1 MPNTKN
7 PILESLRILPKDTEF
22 LDRKIGARGEVY
34 FDPDSTTLRL
44 FDGVLAGGIPLL
56 RADLSNLEGQIS
68 SVILSD
74 TAPTGSEPG
83 TIWVDTSTLKLYV
96 YYSDGNSSQWVQ
108 PQTSS
113 YGSGSGSTTLVGL
126 SDVQVTSPTSG
137 QVLKYNGT
145 KWVNG
150 TDNTGGGGGGG
161 ATMLDEL
168 TDVVVSSPSTDQ
180 ILKYNGTTWVNSA
193 AGGVTSITAGSNIT
207 ISGSTGNVT
216 ISSTAS
222 GGATEFSSLTDAVST
237 SLTVDKIYMPAIA
250 RLAVTNSSTTAYL
263 FNSHY
268 SGNNPTIYVI
278 SGTTIAFNLQASGHP
293 FLIQDGTGTN
303 YNTGLVHV
311 STAGVV
317 STGASAQGKDSGTL
331 YWQIPMSIGGSNYRY
346 QCGAHIA
353 MVGTII
359 IKNFVSL

>member
-1 MPNTKN
+1 MSNTKN
-7 PILESLRILPKDTEF
+7 PILESLRILPRDTEF
-22 LDRKIGARGEVY
+22 LDRKIGARGEIY
-34 FDPDSTTLRL
+34 FDPEETTLRV

-56 RADLSNLEGQIS
+56 RADLSNLTGQIS
-68 SVILSD
+68 SVILAD
-74 TAPTGSEPG
+74 TAPSGIDPG

-113 YGSGSGSTTLVGL
+113 YGSGGGTGTLTGL
-126 SDVQVTSPTSG
+126 TDVQLTSPTSG

-161 ATMLDEL
+161 ATNLDEL
-168 TDVVVSSPSTDQ
+168 TDVVISSPSMDQ
-180 ILKYNGTTWVNSA
+180 VLKYNGSSWINSA
-193 AGGVTSITAGSNIT
+193 AGGVTSIVAGTNIS
-207 ISGSTGNVT
+207 ISSSTGAVT
-216 ISSTAS
+216 ISSTGS
-222 GGATEFSSLTDAVST
+222 GATNLTDLDDITSA
-237 SLTVDKIYMPAIA
+237 SLTVDKIYMQAIA
-250 RLAVTNSSTTAYL
+250 RLTVTNTGTAAYL

-293 FLIQDGTGTN
+293 FLIQDSTGTN
-303 YNTGLVHV
+303 YNTGLIHV

-317 STGASAQGKDSGTL
+317 STGSSAQGKDSGTL
-331 YWQIPMSIGGSNYRY
+331 YWQIPNSIGGNNYRY
-346 QCGAHIA
+346 QCGAHVA
-353 MVGTII
+353 MVGLIT